1 MSEAH
6 ISQWTHNRGFL
17 QTIRPQYPDWAV
29 TAIFYTALHA
39 IDALLAADKVQ
50 GIYSHET
57 RNRALMNTN
66 RYARLWNL
74 YQPLHDLSRTV
85 RYLAEPE
92 RWVAWDDIDRQ
103 VIRRYLYP
111 IENSVQ
117 KLMNKEL
124 DLPTIELVPPPP
136 ADRYRE
142 ASE

>member
-1 MSEAH
+1 MNQAH
-6 ISQWTHNRGFL
+6 IKQWKHNRGFL
-17 QTIRPQYPDWAV
+17 QTIRPEYPDWAV

-39 IDALLAADKVQ
+39 IDALLAADRVQ

-66 RYARLWNL
+66 RYAKLWNH

-85 RYLAEPE
+85 RYLAEPAK
-92 RWVAWDDIDRQ
+92 WVAWDDLDKH

-117 KLMNKEL
+117 RLMNREL
-124 DLPTIELVPPPP
+124 DLLTIELLP
-136 ADRYRE
+136 AEPAEGKRE
-142 ASE
+142 V